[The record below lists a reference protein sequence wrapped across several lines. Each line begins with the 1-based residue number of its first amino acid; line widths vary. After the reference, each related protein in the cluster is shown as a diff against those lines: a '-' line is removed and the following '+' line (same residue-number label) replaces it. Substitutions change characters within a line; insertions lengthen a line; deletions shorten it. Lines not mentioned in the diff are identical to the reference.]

1 MTSLGRL
8 VRSGAP
14 FLILLVWPC
23 VLAHAA
29 TPHPLVAHV
38 NRVSDGDTVIAT
50 TNEGTKL
57 GIRLLGI
64 DAPEVAN
71 GAKPG
76 QPYGDE
82 ARDCRAGTAWHDCG
96 D

>member
-1 MTSLGRL
+1 MRDASTSTRYAFFA
-8 VRSGAP
+8 VAAS
-14 FLILLVWPC
+14 LL
-23 VLAHAA
+23 LLTSAHAA

-64 DAPEVAN
+64 DAPELAK

-76 QPYGDE
+76 QPFGEE